1 MTKRIFA
8 TAVAAAV
15 IAAALPTAGAANAL
29 TAVPTRTKGQAVY
42 VGSTRVYPTGY
53 NINDN
58 NYFKLR
64 DVGKLAGFGVD
75 WNEDTRTV
83 EISTTRTAPELTGIT
98 DTAVTGATAKPTD
111 QRITVDGKEVSMT
124 AYKIKGNNYVK
135 LRDIGKTINFGVS
148 FNMATKAVSIDPN
161 DTYVEEVKPTP
172 STPTAAAI
180 TKWNSTMDEFNE
192 EMIQNHSDKDKL
204 LAIAAKY
211 GTTITGKANATTA
224 DVISA
229 LENMTGAPL
238 DAISFDDKPVS
249 LYWAKQLRKANGET
263 VKDDTSV
270 SDNQT
275 STGATVTDAM
285 LRQWEQEMI
294 VRINEERAKVGAPA
308 LVQDEMCMSFAQ
320 FWAKHLATV
329 KFEHSEW
336 DDMYAW
342 VKGVD
347 VKDVLEPDG
356 SFFMTEEMGKE
367 IERISGGE
375 NITGAGRLTGIGY
388 DPMTIAMNNFMASEG
403 HRNTLLNTDYSHVGI
418 GFAVS
423 DDGQIYCSQTFSH

>member
-8 TAVAAAV
+8 TAIAAAV
-15 IAAALPTAGAANAL
+15 IATSLPTAGAANAL
-29 TAVPTRTKGQAVY
+29 TIVPTRTKGQAVY

-83 EISTTRTAPELTGIT
+83 EINTTRTAPELTGIA

-148 FNMATKAVSIDPN
+148 FNMATKTVSIDPN
-161 DTYVEEVKPTP
+161 GTYVEEVNPTP
-172 STPTAAAI
+172 STPSAAAI

-211 GTTITGKANATTA
+211 GPTITGKANATTA

-229 LENMTGAPL
+229 LESMTGAPV
-238 DAISFDDKPVS
+238 DAISFDNKPVS
-249 LYWAKQLRKANGET
+249 LYWAKQLRKANGEN

-270 SDNQT
+270 SGNQT

-375 NITGAGRLTGIGY
+375 NISTTNSP
-388 DPMTIAMNNFMASEG
+388 DPMNACMTSLMNSEG
-403 HRNTLLNTDYSHVGI
+403 HRRTMLDSDYSHVGV
-418 GFAVS
+418 GFAVAS
-423 DDGQIYCSQTFSH
+423 NGDVYCSQTFSH

>member
-8 TAVAAAV
+8 TAIAAAV
-15 IAAALPTAGAANAL
+15 IATSLPTAGAANAL

-83 EISTTRTAPELTGIT
+83 EISTTRTAPELTGIA

-111 QRITVDGKEVSMT
+111 QRISVDGKEVSMT

-161 DTYVEEVKPTP
+161 GTYVEEVKPTP

-211 GTTITGKANATTA
+211 GPTITGKATATTA

-229 LENMTGAPL
+229 LESMTGAPV
-238 DAISFDDKPVS
+238 DAISFDNKPVS

-263 VKDDTSV
+263 VRE
-270 SDNQT
+270 DNS
-275 STGATVTDAM
+275 STPTTTVTDAM

-308 LVQDEMCMSFAQ
+308 LVQDEMCMDFAR

-375 NITGAGRLTGIGY
+375 NITGAGRLTGIGH
-388 DPMTIAMNNFMASEG
+388 DPMTIAMNNFMDSEG

>member
-1 MTKRIFA
+1 MKKTIV
-8 TAVAAAV
+8 TA
-15 IAAALPTAGAANAL
+15 ICAAALTVSSLPAAGAVPATV
-29 TAVPTRTKGQAVY
+29 TATPTRDLGQSVY
-42 VGSTRVYPTGY
+42 VDNTRVYPTGY

-83 EISTTRTAPELTGIT
+83 EISTTRTAPELTGIA

-148 FNMATKAVSIDPN
+148 FNMATKTVSIDPN
-161 DTYVEEVKPTP
+161 GTYVEEVKPTP

-211 GTTITGKANATTA
+211 GPTITGKATATTA

-229 LENMTGAPL
+229 LESMTGAPV
-238 DAISFDDKPVS
+238 DAISFDNKPVS

-375 NITGAGRLTGIGY
+375 NISTTNSP
-388 DPMTIAMNNFMASEG
+388 DPMNACMTSLMNSEG
-403 HRNTLLNTDYSHVGI
+403 HRRTMLDSDYSHVGI
-418 GFAVS
+418 GFAVAS
-423 DDGQIYCSQTFSH
+423 NGDVYCSQTFSH